1 MQKRRLAA
9 LAVALG
15 SSALLWHCGG
25 SSPAAPTS
33 PANPG
38 GGGPTPNIPV
48 ASSAVILAA
57 GDVGECGFGAHET
70 GALLDRLGG
79 LILALGDLAYMQSAA
94 NYRDCYDPAW
104 GRHQDRTRP
113 VPGNHEYE
121 TGGASAYFDY
131 FGGLAG
137 PRGQGY
143 YAFNAGPWRVIALN
157 SEVPAGPGSAQEQWL
172 RTELETNRNIC
183 TLAYWHRPLFTSG
196 PNGAP
201 TDSTPR
207 DLWRVLSEFGADVVL
222 NGHDHMYE
230 RFALQDIDGRA
241 SPVGIR
247 EFIVGTGGAHSY
259 TPGPP
264 KANSLVTAKIYGIL
278 MLTLT
283 DNKYEWDFVSNTA
296 FHDVGFGTCH

>member
-1 MQKRRLAA
+1 MQ
-9 LAVALG
+9 G
-15 SSALLWHCGG
+15 
-25 SSPAAPTS
+25 T
-33 PANPG
+33 
-38 GGGPTPNIPV
+38 
-48 ASSAVILAA
+48 
-57 GDVGECGFGAHET
+57 
-70 GALLDRLGG
+70 
-79 LILALGDLAYMQSAA
+79 AA

-121 TGGASAYFDY
+121 TGGASAFFDY
-131 FGGLAG
+131 FGSLAG

-143 YAFNAGPWRVIALN
+143 YAFDAGPWRVIALN
-157 SEVPAGPGSAQEQWL
+157 SEVPAGPGSAQERWL
-172 RTELETNRNIC
+172 RTELETNRSLC

-207 DLWRVLSEFGADVVL
+207 DLWRLLSEFGADVVL

-230 RFALQDIDGRA
+230 RFAVQDIDGRA
-241 SPVGIR
+241 SSNGIR

-264 KANSLVTAKIYGIL
+264 RANSLVTAKIYGIL
-278 MLTLT
+278 MLTLSN
-283 DNKYEWDFVSNTA
+283 NKYEWDFVSNTA